1 MGAREK
7 IIFSNAKQLHL
18 TIRAS
23 SKSIVNVD
31 EKVMHWE
38 DIGHKTEEG
47 LLLQS
52 TQPTIHKRPRKL
64 AQQPPPNNHGTS
76 QGLISVGVFLVT
88 FFFVFS

>member
-1 MGAREK
+1 MK
-7 IIFSNAKQLHL
+7 NVFSNAKQLHL

-23 SKSIVNVD
+23 SKLIVNAD

-52 TQPTIHKRPRKL
+52 TQPTIHKKPRKL
-64 AQQPPPNNHGTS
+64 VQQPPPNNHGTS
-76 QGLISVGVFLVT
+76 QGLISVGVFVGY
-88 FFFVFS
+88 FFLCIQLD